1 MMNMYK
7 STELVKYYPESFQG
21 WKLVGTPQYAESVY
35 KVGVI
40 EPIILAKYRNK
51 VSLVAGNRRILSYLS
66 AVERAIDD
74 GTFDDR
80 PWLHSIDAKIYHGL
94 NPDDQVAISQIEN
107 EERSEN
113 IVLAYR
119 QMKQLES
126 EGKWEQVAEMINL
139 NHSRERRLHKLNN
152 IDPVFLDA
160 HVEEKIAKG
169 TLLRIASLTPARQ
182 AILKQTLEK
191 KGKLTMPDI
200 RDAKSAQVDA
210 AVRKMPALP
219 AMPVPQV
226 EQEPAM
232 VWYLLGSPNG
242 DNAPKVD
249 GIFNSLTV
257 AIANRDDNQK
267 IYRLVEV

>member
-1 MMNMYK
+1 MYK
-7 STELVKYYPESFQG
+7 STELVKYYPESFDE
-21 WKLVGTPQYAESVY
+21 WLLIGTPQYAESVY

-51 VSLVAGNRRILSYLS
+51 ISLVAGNRRILSYLS
-66 AVERAIDD
+66 AVARAKDD

-80 PWLHSIDAKIYHGL
+80 PWLHSIYAKIYHGL
-94 NPDDQVAISQIEN
+94 NPDNQKAISLIEN

-113 IVLAYR
+113 IVLAFR
-119 QMKQLES
+119 QIQQLKN
-126 EGKWEQVAEMINL
+126 EGKWEEVAEITKINR
-139 NHSRERRLHKLNN
+139 SRARHLERLKSV
-152 IDPVFLDA
+152 DPVFLDA
-160 HVEEKIAKG
+160 HIEEKIAKG
-169 TLLRIASLTPARQ
+169 TLLKIASLTPARQ

-191 KGKLTMPDI
+191 KGKLTLPDI
-200 RDAKSAQVDA
+200 RDAKSAQVAA

-219 AMPVPQV
+219 TMPVPPV
-226 EQEPAM
+226 EQEPVV

>member
-1 MMNMYK
+1 MYK
-7 STELVKYYPESFQG
+7 STEIVKYFPDSFEG
-21 WKLVGTPQYAESVY
+21 WTLVGTPQYADSVY

-51 VSLVAGNRRILSYLS
+51 ISLVAGNRRILSYLS
-66 AVERAIDD
+66 AVERAKDD

-94 NPDDQVAISQIEN
+94 DPDNQKAISLIEN

-113 IVLAYR
+113 IVLAFR
-119 QMKQLES
+119 QIKQLKE
-126 EGKWEQVAEMINL
+126 EGNWDKVAELTKINESRKRHL
-139 NHSRERRLHKLNN
+139 NRLNN
-152 IDPVFLDA
+152 VDPAFLDA
-160 HVEEKIAKG
+160 HMEERIAKG
-169 TLLRIASLTPARQ
+169 TLLKIASLTPARQ

-219 AMPVPQV
+219 TMPVPQV
-226 EQEPAM
+226 EQEPVT
-232 VWYLLGSPNG
+232 VWYMLASPNG
-242 DNAPKVD
+242 DNAPTVT

-257 AIANRDDNQK
+257 ALANRTNGDK
-267 IYRLVEV
+267 VYRLVEV